1 MYALAFISIFR
12 TCFSIW
18 NLPVKPVPAFKI
30 TESSSTFQN
39 AICNPISKSCHVDK
53 ILVGS
58 TRLALIDKD
67 LNSRGHI
74 LGKQS

>member
-30 TESSSTFQN
+30 TVRIFLN
-39 AICNPISKSCHVDK
+39 ISKCY
-53 ILVGS
+53 L
-58 TRLALIDKD
+58 
-67 LNSRGHI
+67 
-74 LGKQS
+74 